1 MTEKQLR
8 KLTRAELLELLIEQT
23 KKNAELEK
31 EIADCKAELEGREI
45 KIENAGSIAEAA
57 LQLNGIFEAAQ
68 KSADQYI
75 ENIKKLEDEVA
86 LKCEK
91 MEEAT
96 KKICVE
102 KIQQAE
108 AESNTYWEDVSVKL
122 QKFYEAHP
130 GLEEALIERRA
141 QREQRKKQDEK

>member
-31 EIADCKAELEGREI
+31 EIADCRAALEEREI
-45 KIENAGSIAEAA
+45 KIENAGSIAEAS
-57 LQLNGIFEAAQ
+57 LQLNGIFETAQ
-68 KSADQYI
+68 KAADQYL
-75 ENIKKLEDEVA
+75 ESIKKAEEEVA
-86 LKCEK
+86 LRCEK

-96 KKICVE
+96 KKICIE

-108 AESNTYWEDVSVKL
+108 AESNTYWEEVSVKL
-122 QKFYEAHP
+122 EKFYEAHP
-130 GLEEALIERRA
+130 GLEEALKERKDF
-141 QREQRKKQDEK
+141 REKRKKQGRK